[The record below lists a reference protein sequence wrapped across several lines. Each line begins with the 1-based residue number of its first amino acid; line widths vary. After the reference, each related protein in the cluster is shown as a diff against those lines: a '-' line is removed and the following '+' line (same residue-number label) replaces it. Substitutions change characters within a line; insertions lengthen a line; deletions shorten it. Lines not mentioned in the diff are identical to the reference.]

1 VKKLMRLVTV
11 VCLLAFVGNVSASFI
26 SSILMKS
33 EKEICFN
40 LYEEDNQSNSES
52 EKELWFKLEKDFSVE
67 VNENNY
73 LEYSTESLNQQRN
86 YFNRSDCYLFHYQS
100 IIDYP
105 PEVIC

>member
-1 VKKLMRLVTV
+1 MRLITV
-11 VCLLAFVGNVSASFI
+11 VCILAFVGNVSAVFI
-26 SSILMKS
+26 STFLIKS
-33 EKEICFN
+33 EKEICLTIN
-40 LYEEDNQSNSES
+40 EEDNQSDSDS
-52 EKELWFKLEKDFSVE
+52 EKELSFKLEKDFSVE